1 MKKLLYKQN
10 KPNKPL
16 PKEII
21 NVTIPLQNMINKS
34 QLHLGGYSKSSLIG
48 FYDPCFGKEKTLRV
62 VYSFQNKIH
71 LVEVGE
77 KIPLFAPLN
86 DHLIEDSYELP
97 EDLTF

>member
-34 QLHLGGYSKSSLIG
+34 QLHLGGYSK
-48 FYDPCFGKEKTLRV
+48 V
-62 VYSFQNKIH
+62 
-71 LVEVGE
+71 
-77 KIPLFAPLN
+77 N
-86 DHLIEDSYELP
+86 DISIYCII
-97 EDLTF
+97 